1 MQKNKSFVFER
12 GRYRIRVPTDKEK
25 EMKVTKEVA
34 AQRYFESAIL
44 NGYQKFLQVVM
55 PDFLRFRVCC

>member
-1 MQKNKSFVFER
+1 LR
-12 GRYRIRVPTDKEK
+12 AGRYRIRLPTDKEK

-44 NGYQKFLQVVM
+44 NGYQKFLQVQ
-55 PDFLRFRVCC
+55 PSPLNPEL